1 MDRSMFYI
9 ERLVIKKSG
18 FHIYDEKFHKGINV
32 IRGDH
37 SVGKTTILEIIFYVL
52 GGEIKEN
59 QWLTPADLC
68 DVVFCQININSKTF
82 TIKRDIEKGAIPPI
96 YIRSGSF
103 ELGDDEAEPW
113 KKFGPRRDE
122 TSGRASFSQ
131 QFFELLGWDVH
142 KSDDYANLTMHQI
155 LRLLYVDQETSSA
168 KLLRAE
174 DNPRGDSEGIRTAIF
189 EFLLGLDNLDTHKL
203 RQELLIAE
211 RRFEKVSSDL
221 SAMYKL
227 MGSDS
232 TLTPEI
238 LERDIVS
245 NLNKIVE
252 LRDSPVEIEDYTGVQ
267 QERSKRFKQ
276 LDEKIKLFNRQL
288 QSQKQDLLITN
299 GEIVD
304 CELYDKSLRY
314 RKKSLLESRI
324 SFEEVGTV
332 QYDHCPACWTE
343 IKQVEEGHCNLCH
356 APLDEPERNNNYIEL
371 ITELDFQITS
381 NQKVLDDY
389 CEHQS
394 GLASTIRITEAQL
407 RDVQAEQESIAKM
420 VNVSSQIAIEN
431 SKKIGYLESENNNLR
446 KMLELVRELDKNKVL
461 KADLNGKITEL
472 KGKIEAAKSSTK
484 SRRESVFTGLSENII
499 SIVGSE
505 KRDNGKPYE
514 KVFGEATESDIEID
528 FAKDRFLIDGR
539 VKFSGSSNFV
549 KKNSFH
555 LALLKESL
563 DDPKYRMP
571 RFLMLDAIEN
581 GGMKPYRSHNFQKTI
596 IELFKDRI
604 DFQLIFCT
612 SMVLDELNNGKYG
625 VGPYYES
632 NVLNL

>member
-9 ERLVIKKSG
+9 ERLIIKKSG

-37 SVGKTTILEIIFYVL
+37 SVGKTTVLEIIFYVL
-52 GGEIKEN
+52 GGEIKGN

-68 DVVFCQININSKTF
+68 DVVFCQLNINSKIF
-82 TIKRDIEKGAIPPI
+82 TLKRDIEKGTIPPI
-96 YIRSGSF
+96 FIRSGSF
-103 ELGDDEAEPW
+103 EIGDDEAEPW

-122 TSGRASFSQ
+122 ISGRVSFSQ
-131 QFFELLGWDVH
+131 QLFELLGWDTH
-142 KSDDYANLTMHQI
+142 KSDDYANLTMHQV

-211 RRFEKVSSDL
+211 RRFERVSSDL

-227 MGSDS
+227 MGADS

-245 NLNKIVE
+245 NLKKIVE
-252 LRDSPVEIEDYTGVQ
+252 LREPPVEIEDDIGVQ
-267 QERSKRFKQ
+267 QERNIRFKQ

-288 QSQKQDLLITN
+288 QAQKQDLLTTN

-314 RKKSLLESRI
+314 RKKSLLESRL
-324 SFEEVGTV
+324 SFEEVGMV
-332 QYDHCPACWTE
+332 KYDHCPACLTE
-343 IKQVEEGHCNLCH
+343 IKEVEEGHCHLCH
-356 APLDEPERNNNYIEL
+356 APVDESDRNNNYIEL

-381 NQKVLDDY
+381 NQKVLNDY
-389 CEHQS
+389 REHQS
-394 GLASTIRITEAQL
+394 GLASAIRITEAQL
-407 RDVQAEQESIAKM
+407 RDAQKEQESIATM

-431 SKKIGYLESENNNLR
+431 SKRIGYLESENNNLR
-446 KMLELVRELDKNKVL
+446 KMMELVRELNKNKEL
-461 KADLNGKITEL
+461 KVELNGKIIEL
-472 KGKIEAAKSSTK
+472 KGKIEAATSSNK
-484 SRRESVFTGLSENII
+484 SRRERVFTGLSENII

-514 KVFGEATESDIEID
+514 EVFGEATESDIEID

-555 LALLKESL
+555 LAVLKESL

-596 IELFKDRI
+596 MELFKGRT

-612 SMVLDELNNGKYG
+612 SMVIDELNNEKYG